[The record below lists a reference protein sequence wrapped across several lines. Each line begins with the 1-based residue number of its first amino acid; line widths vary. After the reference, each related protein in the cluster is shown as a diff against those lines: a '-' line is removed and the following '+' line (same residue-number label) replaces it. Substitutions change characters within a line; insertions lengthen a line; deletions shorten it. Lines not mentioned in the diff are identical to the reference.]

1 MGTSLPVP
9 KGSDVGGAFQ
19 HIPVCHSNSQIG
31 CAIAFADFRANVP
44 PPANSRFGKAPEGMQ
59 AVCANP
65 AALGGGSGVLDAY
78 LSAGRISTG
87 SDGPREPFD
96 WTQPP
101 KPIDTAFVK
110 VPDLLSAECVADE
123 HGSYLAVTVHPTP
136 GGARTNDISGD
147 VVVNGQ
153 VLQDWGLHLIDANLT
168 MGNLVAI
175 VGDESKAYLK
185 DKK

>member
-1 MGTSLPVP
+1 ML
-9 KGSDVGGAFQ
+9 
-19 HIPVCHSNSQIG
+19 N
-31 CAIAFADFRANVP
+31 
-44 PPANSRFGKAPEGMQ
+44 
-59 AVCANP
+59 
-65 AALGGGSGVLDAY
+65 AY

-96 WTQPP
+96 WTTPA

-110 VPDLLSAECVADE
+110 VPGLLSAECVTDE

-175 VGDESKAYLK
+175 VGDETKAYLAK
-185 DKK
+185 AKK